1 MIPLTKRTDNYELAV
16 RRQFAAFCKKVIHN
30 AAYDY
35 RVSHIDRRNPLEIF
49 MEDIYGADAG
59 KLITMDRYDTDL
71 EHFEVAGM
79 NLKAEFKNEKLLCAI
94 NKLSA
99 RQREVILLSVVENE
113 TDTRIAE
120 ILELDRSTVSE
131 HRRKA
136 LAQLKKYLEENGNEQ
151 LQKQDMGRT
160 PSSIYSKG
168 IFNRS
173 AELT

>member
-160 PSSIYSKG
+160 PSSI
-168 IFNRS
+168 
-173 AELT
+173 